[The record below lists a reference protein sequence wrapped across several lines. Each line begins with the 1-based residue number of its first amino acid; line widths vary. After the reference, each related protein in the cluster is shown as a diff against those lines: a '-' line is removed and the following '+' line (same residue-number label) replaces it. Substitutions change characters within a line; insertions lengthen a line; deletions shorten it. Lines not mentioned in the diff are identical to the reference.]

1 MGKASI
7 YNPYLDT
14 LGGGEKYIL
23 SFAKVLSE
31 DLGFDVD
38 VEWGDKKIKEKLV
51 NRFGIKLPNNIN
63 FIRDINRGEGYDICF
78 WVSDGSVPTLRARN
92 NYLHFQVPFKNVNGD
107 SLLNKMKLFRIKKI
121 ICNSLFTKKIIDKE
135 YNVNSV
141 VLYPPVDTN
150 IFKPKRKEDTICYV
164 GRFSDL
170 VQNKGHEYLIKAFKK
185 LVKDNKFLN
194 WKLILAG
201 GVEVGVGNYLDNLKK
216 IAKGYNIEFV
226 ESPEFNNILDI
237 YGKSKFFWSA
247 AGYGVDEEKN
257 PEKLEHFGITLIEA
271 MSAGAI
277 PIVYNGGGY
286 SEIIEDGKNGF
297 LWDNLDGLI
306 KFSKQVVNKSLEL
319 RRMSKNTQERSG
331 MYSYEKFRKTITEII

>member
-1 MGKASI
+1 M
-7 YNPYLDT
+7 
-14 LGGGEKYIL
+14 
-23 SFAKVLSE
+23 
-31 DLGFDVD
+31 
-38 VEWGDKKIKEKLV
+38 
-51 NRFGIKLPNNIN
+51 
-63 FIRDINRGEGYDICF
+63 
-78 WVSDGSVPTLRARN
+78 
-92 NYLHFQVPFKNVNGD
+92 PFKNVNGD

-216 IAKGYNIEFV
+216 IAKGHNIEFV
-226 ESPEFNNILDI
+226 ESPEINNILDI